1 MIFYLEHHT
10 IPDESLRPECVGVTP
25 VLLVPVEAVQ
35 VHLDEAA
42 SGDCPI
48 ANLFFTNPNFNRIMI
63 YKSRN

>member
-1 MIFYLEHHT
+1 MFELNINSLSMIFYLEHHT

-25 VLLVPVEAVQ
+25 VLLIPVEAVQ

-48 ANLFFTNPNFNRIMI
+48 ANLFFTNPN
-63 YKSRN
+63 